1 MSAATS
7 RPVVLYLSPDPA
19 AAQRARQRFARQ
31 LELLV
36 VSTPAQALA
45 VCAASA
51 PAFAAIVNA
60 APPEAPLGLPLMRAL
75 RLDLGLRQPLIWLT
89 ASTEAATTALAYPGQ
104 LPTTTLSYPPEPTVL
119 DTNEPD
125 MAAPDPAHGDLTG
138 PAINETELLP
148 RLAALAKAAAET
160 GPVPAPATSTTP
172 ATLAAGHYDLR
183 TPLGKRVVDVLGAGL
198 ALLLLAP
205 VLLVLA
211 VLIKLESRGPVFYYS
226 YRVGAGYRVFKFWKL
241 RSMRSDADQLLAGM
255 KSLNQYQSAALTEAA
270 MAAPATLCASC
281 AAAGGGCQQPLVDE
295 TGQLICEPRFREQ
308 RKTAQAPA
316 FIKIVDDPRVTRIG
330 RFLRNSSL
338 DELPQL
344 YNVLRGDM
352 SLVGNRPL
360 PLYEAELLLTDE
372 HSRRFLAPAGL
383 TGLWQVSRRGKAGG
397 MSEAERKALDNEYAR
412 DHSMRNDLDI
422 ILRTIPA
429 LFQKENV

>member
-1 MSAATS
+1 MSAAAS
-7 RPVVLYLSPDPA
+7 RPVVLYLSPDPV
-19 AAQRARQRFARQ
+19 AAQRTRQRFARQ

-45 VCAASA
+45 VCAAPT

-60 APPEAPLGLPLMRAL
+60 APPDAPLGLPLMRAL

-89 ASTEAATTALAYPGQ
+89 ASAGSGFGH
-104 LPTTTLSYPPEPTVL
+104 LS
-119 DTNEPD
+119 
-125 MAAPDPAHGDLTG
+125 AGAPDPDHGDLMG
-138 PAINETELLP
+138 PTIDEAELLP
-148 RLAALAKAAAET
+148 RLAALTKAAAET
-160 GPVPAPATSTTP
+160 GPAPAPAASATP
-172 ATLAAGHYDLR
+172 TAGHYDLR
-183 TPLGKRVVDVLGAGL
+183 TPLGKRVVDVLGAGT

-255 KSLNQYQSAALTEAA
+255 KSLNQYQSAAPNETAA
-270 MAAPATLCASC
+270 AAPAALCASC
-281 AAAGGGCQQPLVDE
+281 AAAGQGCQQPLVDE

-308 RKTAQAPA
+308 QKTAQAPA
-316 FIKIVDDPRVTRIG
+316 FIKIVDDPRVTRVG